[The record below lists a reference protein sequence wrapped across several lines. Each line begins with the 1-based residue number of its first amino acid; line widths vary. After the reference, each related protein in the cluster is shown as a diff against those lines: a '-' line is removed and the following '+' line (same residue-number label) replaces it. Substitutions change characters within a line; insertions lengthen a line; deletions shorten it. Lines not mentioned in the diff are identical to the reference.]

1 MNEMFLSTAPA
12 GPLTAALRPYVIGD
26 HGGAVLNRWPAPG
39 EAMPNHFEVL
49 GLKPQI
55 CLDEAAT
62 DAKVKAL
69 IRQLHPDRYL
79 RDGAAM
85 VEKAQKHT
93 ALLNDAWRVLRDF
106 EKRCHYVVELAGER
120 PDEVYKPSAA
130 ELALS
135 FERNETLDELAEA
148 PQQNRRALQS
158 LLGELEGDRVDIRE
172 ILREDAELWD
182 AAGGD
187 PAGEA
192 TARRRLRTS
201 LGRLTYLDKLRARCK
216 ELLEK
221 TVPERA

>member
-1 MNEMFLSTAPA
+1 MSEIVMSVTPTTST
-12 GPLTAALRPYVIGD
+12 LRPYVLGD
-26 HGGAVLNRWPAPG
+26 HGGAVLGRWPGAG

-55 CLDEAAT
+55 CIDETAT

-93 ALLNDAWRVLRDF
+93 ALINDSWRVLRDF
-106 EKRCHYVVELAGER
+106 EKRCHYITQLAGER
-120 PDEVYKPSAA
+120 ADEAYKPTVA

-135 FERNETLDELAEA
+135 FERNETLDELAAA

-192 TARRRLRTS
+192 TARRQLRVS
-201 LGRLTYLDKLRARCK
+201 LGRLTYLDKLRSRCK